1 MNTADIS
8 LTVFILW
15 IFGTLHAFST
25 LMLQMNKIKNNWS
38 DYRCKPAIMPFANI
52 LAPPGQ
58 QNVMTNFS
66 YCIKNI
72 GMVFAGDSLSSLNS
86 GFEATSSGLGGAST
100 GLGTI
105 SAAMGGLKDSSK
117 NNTGSTF
124 SIFGNIAMQVQRFFD
139 DLKSTMSNVT
149 TGSHGMSSF
158 FTSAS
163 KGVISGVDNVMHAIT
178 HVPLI

>member
-25 LMLQMNKIKNNWS
+25 LMLHMNKIKNNWS
-38 DYRCKPAIMPFANI
+38 DYRCKPAVMPFANI
-52 LAPPGQ
+52 LGPPGQ
-58 QNVMTNFS
+58 QNVMTNFT

-72 GMVFAGDSLSSLNS
+72 GMVFAGNSLSSLNS

-117 NNTGSTF
+117 KNTGSTF

-149 TGSHGMSSF
+149 TGSSVVSSTF
-158 FTSAS
+158 KTAGAGIL
-163 KGVISGVDNVMHAIT
+163 KGVDNVVHAIT
-178 HVPLI
+178 HVPIV